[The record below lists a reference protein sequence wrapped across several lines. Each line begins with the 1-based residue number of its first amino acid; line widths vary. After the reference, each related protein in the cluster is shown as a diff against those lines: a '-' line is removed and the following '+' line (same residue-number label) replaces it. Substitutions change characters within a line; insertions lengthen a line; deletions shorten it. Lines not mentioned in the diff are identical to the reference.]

1 MRRIVSHARDL
12 TTTAAV
18 VVLWQ
23 LIAGVVYPHYNAAS
37 QNIFPAP
44 STVLAI
50 GWNMLGNGELV
61 RDIAISVTRVIM
73 GFALAS
79 IVAVPLGLSMGAWT
93 GWGRQVQVVVDVLRP
108 VPPFAWIP
116 FGLLW
121 FGIGDQESI
130 FVIFIAAVFPILVN
144 TVAGV
149 KSVEL
154 VLIRSG
160 LCLGA
165 NRSKLF
171 WYVVLP
177 RAMPHIL
184 LGMRVGLGF
193 AWMVLVA
200 AELIGSTSGLGFLI
214 MDSRNAGLPSLAFL
228 GMFVIGIIGY
238 LLDALLRAVERS
250 LIAWR

>member
-1 MRRIVSHARDL
+1 MKWILQRTRDL
-12 TTTAAV
+12 TATAAV

-23 LIAGVVYPHYNAAS
+23 LIAEFIYPHYNAAS
-37 QNIFPAP
+37 QNIFPSP
-44 STVLAI
+44 LTVLAI
-50 GWNMLGNGELV
+50 GKDMLENGELLRHV
-61 RDIAISVTRVIM
+61 SVSLMRVVA

-79 IVAVPLGLSMGAWT
+79 FVAIPLGLSMGAWR
-93 GWGRQVQVVVDVLRP
+93 GWGRQVQVIVDVLRP

-121 FGIGDQESI
+121 FGVGDQQSV
-130 FVIFIAAVFPILVN
+130 FVIFIAAVFPILMN

-149 KSVEL
+149 NAVEL

-165 NRSKLF
+165 DQFRLF
-171 WYVVLP
+171 WHVVLP
-177 RAMPHIL
+177 RAIPQIL

-200 AELIGSTSGLGFLI
+200 AEMIGSTSGLGFLI
-214 MDSRNAGLPSLAFL
+214 SDSRNAGLPSLAFL

-238 LLDALLRAVERS
+238 LLDAFLRAIERT
-250 LIAWR
+250 LTAWR